1 MSWEPRRWATYP
13 SERLEVLVRGI
24 EAAGHVVQKIS
35 NGKPIVST
43 LNDADLELAACA
55 ARPGGPLKPGVIPPF
70 PGGLPETKKPRKK
83 RKRRKK
89 KAGDE

>member
-13 SERLEVLVRGI
+13 SERLEALVRGI
-24 EAAGHVVQKIS
+24 EAAGHEVQKIV
-35 NGKPIVST
+35 NGKPIVPT

-55 ARPGGPLKPGVIPPF
+55 ARPGRSLRGVIPPF
-70 PGGLPETKKPRKK
+70 LAPTPLKKKPTKT

-89 KAGDE
+89 KGGDE